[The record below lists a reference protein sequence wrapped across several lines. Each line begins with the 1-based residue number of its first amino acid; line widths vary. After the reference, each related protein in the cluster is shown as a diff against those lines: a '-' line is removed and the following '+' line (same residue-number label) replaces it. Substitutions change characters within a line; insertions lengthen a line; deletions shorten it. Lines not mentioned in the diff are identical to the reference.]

1 MEGEEPYLFWGH
13 YHYTVSLNPTFLKQH
28 IVYIVVLAIMLGPG
42 CYLPFKKKLGRTV
55 LDT

>member
-1 MEGEEPYLFWGH
+1 MDSLAEVVSGC
-13 YHYTVSLNPTFLKQH
+13 SLNPAFLKQH